1 MLNKIFRTAHIERQA
16 LLNINEWFNEGER
29 FVCSFRLGKSELILS
44 NLGIYCVLFKQG
56 TGKKANVFFYPKHL
70 LQSVRLKD
78 MGIFKPQVLLSLNV
92 LGYTKQVEDH
102 TEATP
107 IQIKLLA
114 VDKSKVLGLMPLLK
128 EWTLRH

>member
-1 MLNKIFRTAHIERQA
+1 MLNKPFRTAHIERQA
-16 LLNINEWFNEGER
+16 LLDIDSWLNESER

-44 NLGIYCVLFKQG
+44 NLGIYCVSVKQG

-70 LQSVRLKD
+70 LQSVGLKD
-78 MGIFKPQVLLSLNV
+78 MGLFKPQILLSLNV

-102 TEATP
+102 TEAAP

-114 VDKSKVLGLMPLLK
+114 ADRSKILGLMPLLK
-128 EWTLRH
+128 EWTLLH